1 MKILVPVD
9 GSAYSKKALAYL
21 AAHDEWLGA
30 HHRYTLLHVLPAI
43 PPHAAKAVGKEAL
56 QTYYDE
62 EAAKVFKPLRS
73 FFSKAGLNVDYVS
86 RVGHAA
92 DEIGKLADK
101 GDYDL
106 VIMGSHGHGS
116 LGALVLGSVV
126 NKVLAKSSR
135 PLLIVR

>member
-9 GSAYSKKALAYL
+9 GSAFSKKALAYL

-30 HHRYTLLHVLPAI
+30 HHRYTLLHVMPAV
-43 PPHAAKAVGKEAL
+43 PSHAAKAVGKEAL
-56 QTYYDE
+56 QGYYEE

-73 FFSKAGLNVDYVS
+73 FFEKNGLNVDFVS

-106 VIMGSHGHGS
+106 LIMGSHGHGS
-116 LGALVLGSVV
+116 LTSLVMGSVV
-126 NKVLAKSSR
+126 NKVLAKTSR